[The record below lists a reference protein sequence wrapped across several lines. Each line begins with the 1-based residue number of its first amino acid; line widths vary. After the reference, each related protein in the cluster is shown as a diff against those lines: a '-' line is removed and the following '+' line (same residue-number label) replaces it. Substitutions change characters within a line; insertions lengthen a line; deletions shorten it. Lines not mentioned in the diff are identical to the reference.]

1 MYKGRRGLG
10 CLAIVAAALAASTIP
25 AFSQTSAQVTEAGA
39 ERAGIRPADEVSILK
54 QMVVEQQKQ
63 IEQLRVAMTEMKQEL
78 ERKLQL
84 QPAHSAS
91 LQTPNLGQV
100 ASLVAVIP
108 ADPGLGHAA
117 IPAFAPVADPGG
129 APAPAA
135 QMEQYTK
142 TVDALSKGLAG
153 FKFSGDLRY
162 RFDGIWRAANS
173 VGSPQ
178 QNVRERYR
186 LRFNV
191 DKAVSNQ
198 LDTHIQLGS
207 GVFNN
212 PLTFDTDFAGA
223 NNRGPIFISEWWAD
237 YHPNKFLDLR
247 GGKMPE
253 VFADNS
259 RFFYDD
265 DLRLNGFQE
274 TGKVALENNAVGL
287 KSIALQ
293 AGQYILTNPN
303 VQVLPSASACTST
316 PQTITVTTVPTTVTL
331 PPPPAALPAACAY
344 LAAGFAPGGKVRD
357 TNLFDQGIALA
368 GDIHE
373 GWSHQFITNFQVWRN
388 PNGLQLASLST
399 GFPLLVNGYYGVAVS
414 SGPPETGTATTTK
427 GGAMFTAA
435 DFQVGRI
442 NYRITHSG
450 WKTSRQG
457 LPAWVDLQASRNFGA
472 GFARNAWMAT
482 LSVGE
487 VKKFG
492 DLRFLYQYAYKDANS
507 MISQVTDDDLGTGTG
522 VNLRTHGI
530 RVDLGLNKFLEF
542 DNKLFIQD
550 PVRGNDPAR
559 KLFVPVPAGVNT
571 SYRIQSEFNVKF

>member
-1 MYKGRRGLG
+1 
-10 CLAIVAAALAASTIP
+10 VAVVLVASTIT
-25 AFSQTSAQVTEAGA
+25 AFSQTSAQAAGA
-39 ERAGIRPADEVSILK
+39 GADRAGIRSTDEVSILK

-63 IEQLRVAMTEMKQEL
+63 IEQLRAAIIGMKQDL
-78 ERKLQL
+78 ERKLQ
-84 QPAHSAS
+84 PAQTAS

-100 ASLVAVIP
+100 ASLAAVIP
-108 ADPGLGHAA
+108 ADPGPARA
-117 IPAFAPVADPGG
+117 VIPALAPVTGAGR
-129 APAPAA
+129 APATEG

-162 RFDGIWRAANS
+162 RFDGIFRSANAA
-173 VGSPQ
+173 GSPQ
-178 QNVRERYR
+178 QNARERYR

-191 DKAVSNQ
+191 DKAVNSQ

-207 GVFNN
+207 GTFNN
-212 PLTFDTDFAGA
+212 PLTFDTDFAGV
-223 NNRGPIFISEWWAD
+223 NNRGPIFISEWWAA
-237 YHPNKFLDLR
+237 YHPNKVLDLR
-247 GGKMPE
+247 GGKVPE

-259 RFFYDD
+259 RFFFDD

-274 TGKVALENNAVGL
+274 TVKV
-287 KSIALQ
+287 KSIAFK

-303 VQVLPSASACTST
+303 VQVLPSASACAAAT
-316 PQTITVTTVPTTVTL
+316 P
-331 PPPPAALPAACAY
+331 PAACAY
-344 LAAGFAPGGKVRD
+344 LTAGFAPGGKVRD
-357 TNLFDQGIALA
+357 TNLFDQGIAFV

-373 GWSHQFITNFQVWRN
+373 GWSHQFNTNLQVWRN
-388 PNGLQLASLST
+388 PNGLQLASLAS
-399 GFPLLVNGYYGVAVS
+399 GFPLLVNGYYGVAGS

-427 GGAMFTAA
+427 GGATFTAGN
-435 DFQVGRI
+435 FQIGRI
-442 NYRITHSG
+442 NYRVTHTG

-457 LPAWVDLQASRNFGA
+457 LPVWVDLQASRNFGTS
-472 GFARNAWMAT
+472 FARNAWMGT
-482 LSVGE
+482 LNVGE

-492 DLRFLYQYAYKDANS
+492 DVRFLYQYAYKDANS

-522 VNLRTHGI
+522 VNIRTHGI
-530 RVDLGLNKFLEF
+530 RLDFGLNKFLEW

-559 KLFVPVPAGVNT
+559 NFFVPVPAGVNT